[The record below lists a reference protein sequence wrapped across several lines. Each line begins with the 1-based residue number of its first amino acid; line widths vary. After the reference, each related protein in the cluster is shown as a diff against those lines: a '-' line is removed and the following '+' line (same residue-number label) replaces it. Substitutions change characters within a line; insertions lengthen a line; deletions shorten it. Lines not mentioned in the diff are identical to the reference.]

1 MGGDPRILQLLAL
14 MQPRAWHRFYDEG
27 VPPGLDFETLP
38 LPAFLERSARE
49 HGDATALIFRNRQ
62 LTYRQFKEDVDR
74 FATALTALGV
84 TRGTRVAIQ
93 LPNLPQT
100 VVAFYAVLSL
110 GAIVVMTNP
119 LYVEREIEHQWN
131 DAGCSV
137 AVTTD
142 FLFARRIAGIRDRLS
157 VEHYVIAS
165 IPDYLRF
172 PLNLLAPLRL
182 RRAEPPLI
190 ASVAPGPGIHFMRRL
205 IKRTPAS
212 PPRAEIEMDAPAVLQ
227 YTGGT
232 TGVAKGAVLTHRN
245 LSCNVQQVA
254 AWFVGARPGEEV
266 MLGCLP
272 FFHVF
277 GLTVAMNFPVYA
289 AAAIVL
295 MPNPRDIPQMISNIA
310 KHRVTLFPAVPAMF
324 NAIVN
329 APGLERLDLTSVAS
343 CFSGGAP
350 LPPDVLERFEA
361 LTGSKIVEGYGL
373 TETSPVTHAN
383 PLNGRRK
390 IGSIG
395 VPFPNTDMKVVHV
408 DDATTEVPSGAQGEL
423 LVKGPQV
430 MPEYWN
436 APDESAAVLTNGWL
450 HTGDIATVDE
460 DGYCFIVGRKK
471 DLIIA
476 GGYNIYPDE
485 VDAVLM
491 AHPAVNESATIGVPD
506 PTRGETVKSFVVVRP
521 GQSANADDLIAHC
534 RRELAAYKI
543 PRSIEFLDELPKSS
557 ALKILRREL
566 REREVAA
573 SAERPRTR

>member
-1 MGGDPRILQLLAL
+1 

-49 HGDATALIFRNRQ
+49 HGDATALIFLNRQ
-62 LTYRQFKEDVDR
+62 LTYRQFKEEVDR

-100 VVAFYAVLSL
+100 VIAFYAVLSL

-137 AVTTD
+137 AITTD

-172 PLNLLAPLRL
+172 PLSLLAPLRL
-182 RRAEPPLI
+182 RRAKPPLI

-245 LSCNVQQVA
+245 LSCNVQQVS
-254 AWFVGARPGEEV
+254 AWFVNARPGKEV

-295 MPNPRDIPQMISNIA
+295 MPNPRDIRQMILNIA
-310 KHRVTLFPAVPAMF
+310 KHRVTLFPGVPAMF
-324 NAIVN
+324 NAIIN

-423 LVKGPQV
+423 LIKGPQV

-506 PTRGETVKSFVVVRP
+506 PARGETVKSFVVLRP
-521 GQSANADDLIAHC
+521 GQPASVDDLIAHC
-534 RRELAAYKI
+534 RRELAAYKA

-566 REREVAA
+566 RDREIAA
-573 SAERPRTR
+573 TAERSRTS

>member
-1 MGGDPRILQLLAL
+1 MEPRV
-14 MQPRAWHRFYDEG
+14 WHQFYDEG
-27 VPPGLDFETLP
+27 VPPGLDFEAVP
-38 LPAFLERSARE
+38 LPAFLERSVRE
-49 HGDATALIFRNRQ
+49 HADATALIFLNRQ
-62 LTYRQFKEDVDR
+62 LTYRQLQEEVDR
-74 FATALTALGV
+74 FATALSALGV
-84 TRGTRVAIQ
+84 TRATRVAIQ

-100 VVAFYAVLSL
+100 VIAFYAVLSL

-131 DAGCSV
+131 DAGCLV
-137 AVTTD
+137 AITTD

-157 VEHYVIAS
+157 AQHYVIAT

-182 RRAEPPLI
+182 RRAKPPLM
-190 ASVAPGPGIHFMRRL
+190 ASVATGPNVHFMRRL
-205 IKRTPAS
+205 IKTTPAK
-212 PPRAEIEMDAPAVLQ
+212 PPRVGIDMDEPAALQ

-232 TGVAKGAVLTHRN
+232 TGVAKGAILTHRN
-245 LSCNVQQVA
+245 LSCNVQQVTS
-254 AWFVGARPGEEV
+254 WFVKAWPGKEI

-277 GLTVAMNFPVYA
+277 GLTVAMNFPIHI

-295 MPNPRDIPQMISNIA
+295 MPNPRDIRHMILSIT
-310 KHRVTLFPAVPAMF
+310 KHRVTLFPGVPAMF

-329 APGLERLDLTSVAS
+329 APGLENLDLTSVTS
-343 CFSGGAP
+343 CFSGAAP

-390 IGSIG
+390 ISSIG
-395 VPFPNTDMKVVHV
+395 VPFPNTDMKVVRI
-408 DDATTEVPSGAQGEL
+408 DDPATEVPSGTQGEL

-430 MPEYWN
+430 MRGYWN
-436 APDESAAVLTNGWL
+436 APDESAAVLTDGWL
-450 HTGDIATVDE
+450 RTGDVATIDE

-471 DLIIA
+471 DMIIA
-476 GGYNIYPDE
+476 SGYNIYPDE

-491 AHPAVNESATIGVPD
+491 AHPAVHESATIGVPD
-506 PTRGETVKSFVVVRP
+506 PARGETVKSFVVLRP
-521 GQSANADDLIAHC
+521 GRAANADDLIAHC

-566 REREVAA
+566 RDREVAA
-573 SAERPRTR
+573 AAERPRAP

>member
-1 MGGDPRILQLLAL
+1 

-49 HGDATALIFRNRQ
+49 HGDATALIFLNRQ
-62 LTYRQFKEDVDR
+62 LTYRQFKEEVDR

-100 VVAFYAVLSL
+100 VIAFYAVLSL

-137 AVTTD
+137 AITTD

-157 VEHYVIAS
+157 VQHYVIAS

-172 PLNLLAPLRL
+172 PLSLLAPLRL
-182 RRAEPPLI
+182 RRAKPPLI

-232 TGVAKGAVLTHRN
+232 TGVAKGAILTHRN

-254 AWFVGARPGEEV
+254 AWFVGARPGKEV

-329 APGLERLDLTSVAS
+329 TPGLEKLDLTSVTS
-343 CFSGGAP
+343 CFSGSAP
-350 LPPDVLERFEA
+350 LPPDVLERFET

-506 PTRGETVKSFVVVRP
+506 PARGETVKSFVVLRP
-521 GQSANADDLIAHC
+521 GQPASVDDLIAHC
-534 RRELAAYKI
+534 RRELAAYKA

-566 REREVAA
+566 RDREIAA
-573 SAERPRTR
+573 TAERPRTS

>member
-1 MGGDPRILQLLAL
+1 MRTPV
-14 MQPRAWHRFYDEG
+14 WHSFYDQG
-27 VPPGLDFETLP
+27 VPPALDFEALP

-49 HGDATALIFRNRQ
+49 YPDATALIFLNRR
-62 LTYRQFKEDVDR
+62 LTYRQLQDDVDR
-74 FATALTALGV
+74 CAAALASLGV
-84 TRGTRVAIQ
+84 ESGSRVAIQ

-110 GAIVVMTNP
+110 GAVVVMTNP

-137 AVTTD
+137 AITTD
-142 FLFARRIAGIRDRLS
+142 FLFARRIAGLRGRLP
-157 VEHYVIAS
+157 VRHYVVAS

-182 RRAEPPLI
+182 RRAKPPLM
-190 ASVAPGPGIHFMRRL
+190 ASVTPGPGVHLMKRL
-205 IKRTPAS
+205 IGA
-212 PPRAEIEMDAPAVLQ
+212 APAKAVRARIDMDEPAALQ

-254 AWFVGARPGEEV
+254 SWFVQARPGKEV

-277 GLTVAMNFPVYA
+277 GLTVAMNFPVRI

-295 MPNPRDIPQMISNIA
+295 MPDPRDIRQMIANIA
-310 KHRVTLFPAVPAMF
+310 KHRVTLFPGVPAMF

-329 APGLERLDLTSVAS
+329 APGLENIDLTSVIS
-343 CFSGGAP
+343 CFSGAAP

-383 PLNGRRK
+383 PVHGLRK

-395 VPFPNTDMKVVHV
+395 VPLPSTDMRVV
-408 DDATTEVPSGAQGEL
+408 DLDAGATEVPRGSQGEL

-430 MPEYWN
+430 MPGYWN
-436 APDESAAVLTNGWL
+436 AQEESAAAFADGWL
-450 HTGDIATVDE
+450 RTGDVATVDE

-471 DLIIA
+471 DMIIA
-476 GGYNIYPDE
+476 GGYNVYPDE
-485 VDAVLM
+485 VDAVLT
-491 AHPAVNESATIGVPD
+491 AHPAVHESATIGVPD
-506 PTRGETVKSFVVVRP
+506 PARGETIKSFVVLRA
-521 GQSANADDLIAHC
+521 GQAVTADELITYC
-534 RRELAAYKI
+534 RQELAVYKI
-543 PRSIEFLDELPKSS
+543 PRSIEFLAELPKSS

-566 REREVAA
+566 RDREVAA
-573 SAERPRTR
+573 AASRPPAS

>member
-1 MGGDPRILQLLAL
+1 ML
-14 MQPRAWHRFYDEG
+14 MQPRVWHRFYDEG
-27 VPPGLDFETLP
+27 IPPGLDFETLP

-49 HGDATALIFRNRQ
+49 FGDATALIFVNRQ
-62 LTYRQFKEDVDR
+62 LSYRQLQEEVDR
-74 FATALTALGV
+74 FATALSALGV

-100 VVAFYAVLSL
+100 VIAFYAVLSL

-142 FLFARRIAGIRDRLS
+142 FLFARRIAGIRSRLP
-157 VEHYVIAS
+157 VRHYVIAS

-182 RRAEPPLI
+182 RRAKPPLM
-190 ASVAPGPGIHFMRRL
+190 ASVAAGPGVHFMRRL
-205 IKRTPAS
+205 IRTTPAS
-212 PPRAEIEMDAPAVLQ
+212 PPRVPIDMDEPAVLQ

-232 TGVAKGAVLTHRN
+232 TGVPRAAVLTHRN
-245 LSCNVQQVA
+245 LSCNVQQVS
-254 AWFVGARPGEEV
+254 AWFVNAKPGKEV

-277 GLTVAMNFPVYA
+277 GLTVAMNFPVLA

-295 MPNPRDIPQMISNIA
+295 MPDPRDIRQMISNIA
-310 KHRVTLFPAVPAMF
+310 RHRVTLFPGVPAMF

-329 APGLERLDLTSVAS
+329 APGLEKLDLTSVAS
-343 CFSGGAP
+343 CFSGAAP

-408 DDATTEVPSGAQGEL
+408 DDAATEVPPGAQGEL

-430 MPEYWN
+430 MCGYWN
-436 APDESAAVLTNGWL
+436 APDESAAVLTDGWL
-450 HTGDIATVDE
+450 HTGDVATVDE

-471 DLIIA
+471 DMIIA

-485 VDAVLM
+485 LDAVLM
-491 AHPAVNESATIGVPD
+491 AHPAVHESATIGVPD
-506 PTRGETVKSFVVVRP
+506 PARGETVKSFVVVRP
-521 GQSANADDLIAHC
+521 GRAVSADDLIAHC
-534 RRELAAYKI
+534 RRELAVYKV
-543 PRSIEFLDELPKSS
+543 PRSIEFLGELPKSS

-566 REREVAA
+566 REREIAA
-573 SAERPRTR
+573 TAARPRPS